1 MMRATL
7 LSSTQPDACSALSAA
22 ASLLAAAALLA
33 AAGDARHVSV
43 TVDDTD
49 ISVQVSQ
56 HAGDPTA
63 RAAAVAA
70 YAQVLHTTVAV
81 RPSPTSP
88 DCWVETRGDIGGHPV
103 HVWTLIR
110 GQEA

>member
-1 MMRATL
+1 MRAGPL
-7 LSSTQPDACSALSAA
+7 WSTQPDTCSALRAA

-43 TVDDTD
+43 IVDDTD

-70 YAQVLHTTVAV
+70 YAELLHTTITR
-81 RPSPTSP
+81 RPDPTGP
-88 DCWVETRGDIGGHPV
+88 DCWVETRGDIAGHPV

-110 GQEA
+110 GPEA